1 MVVSHNTLDGIL
13 SAKTGLRL
21 HEDCAVVSWNRC
33 ICDRENGEDE
43 VNRPLFFSPPINVG
57 CLLKTA
63 KTADFRELKLVSV
76 CGEAAASMRGIWMR
90 RRVSIHWT
98 ICQESD
104 LQVKPR
110 VYTLSP
116 PLPATEAGILL
127 LELRIARDGGYR
139 SWYVASDYPILSVL
153 REPVFVEVRVLNR
166 NDPSLVLLLNDCWAT
181 PTAELYSGLRWDL
194 LVDRCPFAGDNY
206 KTRLLPVTA
215 ASHLLFPTHH
225 NRFVVSTFAFWDRV
239 LGRAL
244 TGEVYFHCSAEVC
257 YPSTRENCTAPCSSK
272 RRRSA
277 DNRSGALVTAD
288 GPILF
293 LEGEE
298 RLAARIR
305 QDEKDT
311 AVDSPSRVP
320 GLAVGAALLS
330 VALLVGT
337 VALWKMEQG
346 RRVGSECSSMEL

>member
-1 MVVSHNTLDGIL
+1 
-13 SAKTGLRL
+13 RL
-21 HEDCAVVSWNRC
+21 HVQCNYKGS
-33 ICDRENGEDE
+33 
-43 VNRPLFFSPPINVG
+43 
-57 CLLKTA
+57 
-63 KTADFRELKLVSV
+63 
-76 CGEAAASMRGIWMR
+76 
-90 RRVSIHWT
+90 
-98 ICQESD
+98 QESD

-153 REPVFVEVRVLNR
+153 RDPVFVEVRVLNR
-166 NDPSLVLLLNDCWAT
+166 NDPSLVLVLNDCWAT
-181 PTAELYSGLRWDL
+181 PTPEPYSGIRWDL

-206 KTRLLPVTA
+206 KTRLLPVNA

-225 NRFVVSTFAFWDRV
+225 NRFVVRTFAFWDRV
-239 LGRAL
+239 SGRAL
-244 TGEVYFHCSAEVC
+244 TGEETRLAIVAAAIANSAQFARL
-257 YPSTRENCTAPCSSK
+257 SENPFE

-277 DNRSGALVTAD
+277 DDQSGVLVTAD

-293 LEGEE
+293 LEGEA
-298 RLAARIR
+298 RLAVLIH
-305 QDEKDT
+305 QDEK
-311 AVDSPSRVP
+311 
-320 GLAVGAALLS
+320 AVGVALLS

-337 VALWKMEQG
+337 VAIWKMEQG